1 MIATITPTVLKGS
14 IEAIA
19 SKSYAHRIIIAAA
32 LADKPT
38 EIYCNGISNDILDTV
53 SAVNALGAKATVDG
67 NIIYVE
73 PIINKL
79 YEVNIEISES
89 GTTARL
95 ILPIACALY
104 EKGRLSGKGSL
115 VKRPFKPLCD
125 SVSAHG
131 ISFSGNY
138 LPITFEGKMSP
149 GEYMISGS
157 ESSQYISA
165 LLYALPLLDGES
177 KLTLTSPLAS
187 EGYVDITLDVLGQ
200 FGITGGFECNGT
212 QRYISPERI
221 SVEGDWSNSAFWLC
235 AGVKVKGLNNNS
247 PQRDRL
253 FDTVKDLDEIDAG
266 HIPDLVPILSVYA
279 AAKNKTT
286 RIYNVSRL
294 RIKESD
300 RITSVCDM
308 INSLGGEIE
317 ADDNE
322 ILIHGRGYL
331 EGGTINS
338 YNDHRIVM
346 SAAIASA
353 ICKNKVVIRGAEAV
367 NKSYPLFFNHFNSLG
382 GKADV
387 K

>member
-1 MIATITPTVLKGS
+1 MIATIKPAVLSGS

-32 LADKPT
+32 LSDKPT
-38 EIYCNGISNDILDTV
+38 EIYCNGISNDIQDTIN
-53 SAVNALGAKATVDG
+53 AINALGAETTIKGKVITV
-67 NIIYVE
+67 V
-73 PIINKL
+73 PIIKKSDQ
-79 YEVNIEISES
+79 VSIEITES

-104 EKGRLSGKGSL
+104 ENGVITGKGSL
-115 VKRPFKPLCD
+115 LKRPFKPLCD
-125 SVSAHG
+125 SIAQHG
-131 ISFSGNY
+131 KSFSGNY
-138 LPITFEGKMSP
+138 LPIRFEGEMNA
-149 GEYMISGS
+149 GEYKISGS

-165 LLYALPLLDGES
+165 LLYTLPLLKGES
-177 KLTLTSPLAS
+177 KVTLTSPLAS
-187 EGYVDITLDVLGQ
+187 EGYVDITLDVLRQ
-200 FGITGGFECNGT
+200 FGITTGYEYKGSEKYT
-212 QRYISPERI
+212 SPNKI
-221 SVEGDWSNSAFWLC
+221 TVEGDWSNAAFWRC
-235 AGVKVKGLNNNS
+235 ADIEVKGLNQES
-247 PQRDRL
+247 CQRDRF
-253 FDTVKDLDEIDAG
+253 FDSVKDLDEIDAE

-279 AAKNKTT
+279 ASKNKTI

-308 INSLGGEIE
+308 ITSLGGKIV

-322 ILIHGRGYL
+322 IIIYGKGYL
-331 EGGTINS
+331 CGGTVNS

-346 SAAIASA
+346 SAAIASR
-353 ICKNKVVIRGAEAV
+353 ICKNTVVIRGCEAV
-367 NKSYPLFFNHFNSLG
+367 NKSYPLFFEHFNSLG

>member
-1 MIATITPTVLKGS
+1 MIATVTPAVLRGS
-14 IEAIA
+14 IESIA

-38 EIYCNGISNDILDTV
+38 RIYCNGISKDILDTV
-53 SAVNALGAKATVDG
+53 AAVNALGAKVFIDG
-67 NIIYVE
+67 NVICVE
-73 PIINKL
+73 PITKASD
-79 YEVNIEISES
+79 EATIEITES

-104 EKGRLSGKGSL
+104 EKGTLTGKGSL
-115 VKRPFKPLCD
+115 IKRPFKPLCD
-125 SVSAHG
+125 SISEQG

-138 LPITFEGKMSP
+138 LPISFEGKMKA
-149 GEYMISGS
+149 GEYKISGS

-165 LLYALPLLDGES
+165 LLYALPLLKAES
-177 KLTLTSPLAS
+177 KVTLTSPLAS

-200 FGITGGFECNGT
+200 FGITGGYESNGCE
-212 QRYISPERI
+212 RYTSPENI
-221 SVEGDWSNSAFWLC
+221 TVEGDWSNAAFWLC
-235 AGVKVKGLNNNS
+235 AGVDVKGLNYNS
-247 PQRDRL
+247 CQRDRL
-253 FDTVKDLDEIDAG
+253 FDSVKDLDEIDAE

-279 AAKNKTT
+279 AGKNKTT

-300 RITSVCDM
+300 RIQSVYDM
-308 INSLGGEIE
+308 ITSLGGDIE
-317 ADDNE
+317 VDDNE
-322 ILIHGRGYL
+322 IVIRGKGYL
-331 EGGTINS
+331 SGGTVNS

-346 SAAIASA
+346 SAAIASV
-353 ICKNKVVIRGAEAV
+353 ICKSKVVIRGCEAV
-367 NKSYPLFFNHFNSLG
+367 NKSYPDFFKDFNSLG

>member
-1 MIATITPTVLKGS
+1 MIATITPAGLHGS

-38 EIYCNGISNDILDTV
+38 EIYINGISNDILDTV
-53 SAVNALGAKATVDG
+53 NAVKALGAEAVIKD
-67 NIIYVE
+67 NIIHVE
-73 PIINKL
+73 PIINKSDD
-79 YEVNIEISES
+79 VIIEITES
-89 GTTARL
+89 GTTARM

-104 EKGRLSGKGSL
+104 EKGVITGKGSL
-115 VKRPFKPLCD
+115 TARPFAPLCD
-125 SVSAHG
+125 AIAEHG
-131 ISFSGNY
+131 VFFKDVFMPLN
-138 LPITFEGKMSP
+138 FEGKMTA
-149 GEYMISGS
+149 GEYKISGS

-165 LLYALPLLDGES
+165 LLYTLPLLDGES
-177 KLTLTSPLAS
+177 KIILTSPLAS
-187 EGYVDITLDVLGQ
+187 EGYVDITLDVLRR
-200 FGITGGFECNGT
+200 FGITGGYEYKGNEK
-212 QRYISPERI
+212 YISPGRI

-235 AGVKVKGLNNNS
+235 ADVDVKGLNYNS
-247 PQRDRL
+247 CQRDKL
-253 FDTVKDLDEIDAG
+253 FDSVKDLDEIDAE

-279 AAKNKTT
+279 AGKNKTT

-308 INSLGGEIE
+308 ITSLGGDIE
-317 ADDNE
+317 ANDNE
-322 ILIHGRGYL
+322 ITIHGKGYL
-331 EGGTINS
+331 EGGVVNS

-346 SAAIASA
+346 SAAIAST
-353 ICKNKVVIRGAEAV
+353 ISKNKVIIRGAEAV
-367 NKSYPLFFNHFNSLG
+367 NKSYPRFFNDFNSLG